1 MLDPSSLTTLWVIW
15 GAVTAVFLALFLY
28 RSLIGM
34 KEEDQIFLDPAE
46 ASLEQEQQ
54 AIVRRVERLT
64 PYLRGFGIASAALLI
79 VILGLWTYPALKE
92 FFPARSQ
99 S

>member
-1 MLDPSSLTTLWVIW
+1 MFDSSSLTILWSIW
-15 GAVTAVFLALFLY
+15 GCVTVVFVALFLY

-46 ASLEQEQQ
+46 SNLEQEQK
-54 AIVRRVERLT
+54 AIVRRVEQLS
-64 PYLRGFGIASAALLI
+64 PYIKGFGIASAALLL
-79 VILGLWTYPALKE
+79 VIIGLWTYPALKE
-92 FFPARSQ
+92 FFPARTQ